1 MQAAALPSVAGA
13 WILVSHLL
21 VAALSVA
28 ATIAYTTRREK
39 ALSVSARV
47 GTSTP
52 AVSVEM
58 RRYQYQPV
66 V

>member
-1 MQAAALPSVAGA
+1 MQAAALPSTAGA

-28 ATIAYTTRREK
+28 ATIAYTKRREK
-39 ALSVSARV
+39 ALPASGGV
-47 GTSTP
+47 GASTP